1 MNSKVTI
8 LLFVL
13 SLLISEIGFA
23 QANLL
28 NARVPQDVGQLNE
41 KQKNAND
48 EDPLPYGYVDD
59 RDILWSKTIWERID
73 VDERVNFPYY
83 YPIDTLKLSSGRRS
97 LFHTFV
103 ANLKSR
109 NIIEVYEDDAFK
121 VKLTYKEVLNNLKAL
136 KITPGGVDQLNEQLI
151 EIKLNDAGGIDR
163 NYIYSLRDQ
172 GLLNEDFIEEPEITA
187 EEIVEYR
194 IKGTWYFNKRL
205 GELKYRLLGIAPV
218 AYELAGDPPELM
230 ELFWIWFP
238 DARKS
243 LNTSKVFNE
252 GNSSKPITFDAM
264 LNSRRFSAFIYKE
277 ENVYEDREIEKYIQK
292 DALRQLLESERI
304 KNVILDYELDLWN
317 N

>member
-1 MNSKVTI
+1 MKH
-8 LLFVL
+8 L
-13 SLLISEIGFA
+13 STISE
-23 QANLL
+23 L
-28 NARVPQDVGQLNE
+28 D
-41 KQKNAND
+41 
-48 EDPLPYGYVDD
+48 
-59 RDILWSKTIWERID
+59 
-73 VDERVNFPYY
+73 
-83 YPIDTLKLSSGRRS
+83 
-97 LFHTFV
+97 
-103 ANLKSR
+103 
-109 NIIEVYEDDAFK
+109 
-121 VKLTYKEVLNNLKAL
+121 
-136 KITPGGVDQLNEQLI
+136 LI
-151 EIKLNDAGGIDR
+151 VIQFSR